1 MDRIRLDQALF
12 ARGLA
17 RSREQGRAL
26 IMEGKVL
33 VNGIRAE
40 KAGQPVKEED
50 VLCVK
55 EDAVPFVSRGG
66 LKLEKALSVF
76 PVSVSGC
83 VCADIG
89 ASTGGFTDCIL
100 KHGGATVYA
109 IDVGYG
115 QLDWSLRQ
123 DPRVRVMERVNAR
136 YMEPGWFET
145 PLDFA
150 SIDVAFISL
159 DKILPPLFDCLREG
173 GETVALIKPQFEAG
187 REKIGKHGVVSDPAV
202 HREVIGKVWD
212 MAEETGFTVAG
223 LDFSPIRGPKGN
235 IEFLLFLKKFPDSGT
250 RSSAVPKTCIHD
262 VVEQAH
268 SACISD

>member
-12 ARGLA
+12 ARELV

-33 VNGIRAE
+33 VNGVRAE
-40 KAGQPVKEED
+40 KAGQFVRDED
-50 VLCVK
+50 VLAVK

-66 LKLEKALSVF
+66 LKLEKALKVF
-76 PVSVSGC
+76 PISLDGC

-123 DPRVRVMERVNAR
+123 DPRVRVMERTNAR
-136 YMEPGWFET
+136 YMEPGWFES

-159 DKILPPLFDCLREG
+159 EKVLPVVYNVLSDS
-173 GETVALIKPQFEAG
+173 GEVVALIKPQFEAG
-187 REKIGKHGVVSDPAV
+187 REQVGKKGIVRDPAV
-202 HREVIGKVWD
+202 HKEVIMNVIGYA
-212 MAEETGFTVAG
+212 AESGIYPHG
-223 LDFSPIRGPKGN
+223 LTFSPITGAKGN
-235 IEFLLFLKKFPDSGT
+235 IEYLIYLKKNPSEEFSGELLEGAV
-250 RSSAVPKTCIHD
+250 SAVVAASHEELK
-262 VVEQAH
+262 
-268 SACISD
+268 